1 MSLKEVLIDFC
12 ESNELEYRTDYSG
25 RGMFGR
31 KCFGVVCD
39 DPLSTAIVLADA
51 IRDTECFNSA
61 YDELGS
67 PRTDS
72 MGLSEILYFP
82 NLCFD

>member
-12 ESNELEYRTDYSG
+12 ESNELEYRMDYSG

-39 DPLSTAIVLADA
+39 DPLSIAIMLADA
-51 IRDTECFNSA
+51 IRDTECFVGA
-61 YDELGS
+61 YDELGT
-67 PRTDS
+67 PRMDS
-72 MGLSEILYFP
+72 MGLSSILYFP
-82 NLCFD
+82 SVYFN